1 MCGPAGRRD
10 VRGLKS
16 GSASSRGEASA
27 LSLRKGLLAVLSG
40 VLLALSFPKFG
51 HGAVAWVA
59 LAPLMLALAQ
69 SSGGLDAFRLGY
81 ITGAV
86 SSVGIVY
93 WTALVVVQYG
103 GLSLPVGI
111 GVMGLLCLALALFP
125 SLFGWMV
132 GAWRRAFGP
141 PALLLAPLAW
151 VATEILRAHT
161 LFNFSWCLLG
171 YSQHANLPV
180 IQIARYGAVY
190 GVSFVV
196 ASVSAVLAY
205 GVTETR
211 PGPRRAAAVGTA
223 VLVAA
228 VLAHGFWWL
237 SRPVPESGRVRVGLV
252 QAAILQD
259 DKWAPQK
266 AWENIDLH
274 LALTR
279 RAAEQGARLVVWP
292 ESAVPF
298 YFDRSPPLAAEL
310 QDLVRQRGIYLI
322 FGNDDRETK
331 DERNERFWVGAKM
344 LTPEGDLG
352 LRYHK
357 IRLVPFG
364 EYVPIQSVLTLGGR
378 VSAKVVRQVAD
389 FTPGEEYSTG
399 LVDGHRIGTFICY
412 EAIFPDA
419 VREFAAGGAELLVN
433 ITNDAWYGRTSAPYQ
448 HMAMATL
455 RAVEN
460 GKYLVR
466 AANTGITAV
475 VDPRGRVLE
484 RTALFDRTLV
494 VREVPFVPGLTFYAR
509 YGDVFA
515 WSCVAL
521 AAGLTVLTRFGRRGL
536 R

>member
-1 MCGPAGRRD
+1 M
-10 VRGLKS
+10 K
-16 GSASSRGEASA
+16 
-27 LSLRKGLLAVLSG
+27 KGLLAASSG
-40 VLLALSFPKFG
+40 ILLALSFPKFG
-51 HGAVAWVA
+51 NGAVAWVA
-59 LAPLMLALAQ
+59 LAPLLVALAE
-69 SSGGLDAFRLGY
+69 SRAGLDSFRLGY

-125 SLFGWMV
+125 SLFAWMV
-132 GAWRRAFGP
+132 GRWRRAFGP
-141 PALLLAPLAW
+141 AALLLAPVAW

-171 YSQHANLPV
+171 YSQHANLPM
-180 IQIARYGAVY
+180 IQVARFAAVY

-196 ASVSAVLAY
+196 VSVATVLAYVVVETRPHPRRVAVLGMAAMVVAVLAY
-205 GVTETR
+205 GLWT
-211 PGPRRAAAVGTA
+211 
-223 VLVAA
+223 
-228 VLAHGFWWL
+228 L
-237 SRPVPESGRVRVGLV
+237 SRPVAEAGRVRVALV
-252 QAAILQD
+252 QAAVLQE
-259 DKWAPQK
+259 DKWQPEQ
-266 AWENIDLH
+266 AWSNIDLH
-274 LALTR
+274 LGLTR
-279 RAAEQGARLVVWP
+279 RAADQGARLVVWP

-310 QDLVRQRGIYLI
+310 QGLVRERRIYLV
-322 FGNDDRETK
+322 FGNDDREMH
-331 DERNERFWVGAKM
+331 DERTERFWVGAKM
-344 LTPEGDLG
+344 LTPQGDLG

-364 EYVPIQSVLTLGGR
+364 EYVPVQSVITLGGR
-378 VSAKVVRQVAD
+378 VTAKVVKQVAD

-399 LVDGHRIGTFICY
+399 TVDGHKIGTFICY
-412 EAIFPDA
+412 EAIFPDL

-448 HMAMATL
+448 HMAMAAF

-475 VDPRGRVLE
+475 VDPRGRILE
-484 RTALFDRTLV
+484 RTALFDRTMLV
-494 VREVPFVPGLTFYAR
+494 RDVPFVPGTTFYAR
-509 YGDVFA
+509 HGDVFA
-515 WSCVAL
+515 WSCLAL
-521 AAGLTVLTRFGRRGL
+521 AAALTL
-536 R
+536 RSRVPSRELR